1 MLVKKI
7 LTIFENFPKRHFVVI
22 LLCLLLLITLSILGN
37 FNFSDEKKET
47 DLSKEI
53 EIEILKQEI
62 EYEPIYTSKETI
74 IKRNDSL
81 FTILNKLGV
90 KNENIINLINS
101 KNSKLLSNIEIGD
114 KIRINLDENNYIKKH
129 YRKFFKI

>member
-62 EYEPIYTSKETI
+62 EYE
-74 IKRNDSL
+74 NV
-81 FTILNKLGV
+81 LNAKVLV
-90 KNENIINLINS
+90 L
-101 KNSKLLSNIEIGD
+101 
-114 KIRINLDENNYIKKH
+114 RIA
-129 YRKFFKI
+129 